1 MVANDVAVAMG
12 QNSNQIILL
21 DDEQERTL
29 PQMSK
34 EQAAKYIVVRMITL
48 MRARSAKAA
57 AAKPKAPN
65 ETGKPVE
72 KKQP

>member
-1 MVANDVAVAMG
+1 
-12 QNSNQIILL
+12 
-21 DDEQERTL
+21 
-29 PQMSK
+29 MSK

-48 MRARSAKAA
+48 MRARAAKAA

-65 ETGKPVE
+65 ETGKPTD

>member
-1 MVANDVAVAMG
+1 
-12 QNSNQIILL
+12 
-21 DDEQERTL
+21 
-29 PQMSK
+29 MSK

-48 MRARSAKAA
+48 MRARAAKAA

-65 ETGKPVE
+65 ETGKPIE